1 MCVTRTSR
9 TSGAPDSLHK
19 DDPHAAVDR
28 SNRRCG
34 SSCNNSTASVVLR
47 LEGAGLEAEVALVER
62 VHGLAAVA
70 TEHRAWLVRR
80 LALVTGDAA
89 EAEDLAQEALLRATE
104 RWPLPDGSDVRA
116 WLAVVGVRLAI
127 DERRRRR
134 RWGFL
139 PIRETDQEWAMATD
153 PDLWRAMADLDRRTR
168 AALVLTV
175 LDGYTQDEVAEMLSV
190 PRGTVASWLSRGKA
204 RLRSLLEGRGT

>member
-1 MCVTRTSR
+1 
-9 TSGAPDSLHK
+9 
-19 DDPHAAVDR
+19 
-28 SNRRCG
+28 
-34 SSCNNSTASVVLR
+34 
-47 LEGAGLEAEVALVER
+47 LEAKAARIEQGHA
-62 VHGLAAVA
+62 LAALA
-70 TEHRAWLVRR
+70 IEHRAWLVQR
-80 LALVTGDAA
+80 LALVVGDAM

-104 RWPLPDGSDVRA
+104 RWPLPAGSDLHA

-134 RWGFL
+134 RWGL
-139 PIRETDQEWAMATD
+139 IPIRETDQEWAMTVD

-175 LDGYTQDEVAEMLSV
+175 LEGYTQEEVADMLAV

-204 RLRSLLEGRGT
+204 RLREVLERSGT